1 MEFMEMKD
9 KDGKQHYI
17 NPDHI
22 SAITEIDGHCKINL
36 MGHDYI
42 LAGEN
47 LEDVK
52 LHLMSFKHY

>member
-1 MEFMEMKD
+1 MEFMEIKD

-22 SAITEIDGHCKINL
+22 SAITEVNGRCKINL

-42 LAGEN
+42 LTFEN

>member
-36 MGHDYI
+36 MGNDYI
-42 LAGEN
+42 LAGKN